1 MPKMPKVMELSATAS
16 NFQIT
21 IPRIAGSNF
30 KQYPNLKYQ
39 SKTMQRHN
47 SSIGYYFVSERKL
60 GFFVQIKEDVPLSA
74 GLTAGIH

>member
-47 SSIGYYFVSERKL
+47 SSIGYYFVQALFQNIHKKL
-60 GFFVQIKEDVPLSA
+60 SPVTHVLM
-74 GLTAGIH
+74 L